1 MFRRMLTWLVCVG
14 CIIVW
19 SMPVK
24 AVQKGTIKV
33 KTTGGTVAL
42 YKIGQINGQSFCL
55 YPEYGGGNLSEND
68 ILSSNLAAWLSEEA
82 ANGHIK
88 ATDIGGNVAFE
99 NLDAGLYL
107 IAQPSTPSGQTPFEP
122 FLVAIP
128 WDGYVWQVDVDL
140 KQLPLTGESPLP
152 LYAMTGMI
160 LSMIGIG
167 LCMSYKKRFFT

>member
-55 YPEYGGGNLSEND
+55 YPEYGQRLRRTPALYDPPGR
-68 ILSSNLAAWLSEEA
+68 
-82 ANGHIK
+82 IK
-88 ATDIGGNVAFE
+88 RPPCRKNSGKMPFWE
-99 NLDAGLYL
+99 FAGDY
-107 IAQPSTPSGQTPFEP
+107 
-122 FLVAIP
+122 
-128 WDGYVWQVDVDL
+128 
-140 KQLPLTGESPLP
+140 TG
-152 LYAMTGMI
+152 
-160 LSMIGIG
+160 
-167 LCMSYKKRFFT
+167 R